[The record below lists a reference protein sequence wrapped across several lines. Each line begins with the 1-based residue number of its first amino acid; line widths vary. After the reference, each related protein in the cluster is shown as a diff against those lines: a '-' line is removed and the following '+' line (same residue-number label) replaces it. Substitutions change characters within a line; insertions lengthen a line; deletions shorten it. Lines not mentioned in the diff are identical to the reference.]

1 MEPKGN
7 PHSVGKPHPAGQEK
21 DQTERWQLVQ
31 LEELGRLLSE
41 KRRAERLNL
50 EEAAGQVGISVA
62 TLWRLEQ
69 QRSGNRRDPSKSLPD
84 PDMRTVSAAARWLE
98 VSVERFLDRA
108 AAGPAGS
115 VVHHTGE
122 TTPDIVEA
130 HLRADRALDERA
142 AAALARMFRLAYEQV
157 QDLRPAPQQE
167 NAQRPSDE

>member
-1 MEPKGN
+1 MEPKED
-7 PHSVGKPHPAGQEK
+7 PHPTARSQAAGQEK
-21 DQTERWQLVQ
+21 NQTERWRLVQ
-31 LEELGRLLSE
+31 LEELGRLISE

-50 EEAAGQVGISVA
+50 EEAAVQIGISVT

-69 QRSGNRRDPSKSLPD
+69 QRPANRRDPSKPLPD
-84 PDMRTVSAAARWLE
+84 PDMRTVSAVARWLG

-115 VVHHTGE
+115 VVHHKGE

-157 QDLRPAPQQE
+157 QDLRPAPQPE
-167 NAQRPSDE
+167 KAQKPSSE